1 MADNGAANERLIWID
16 LEMTGLDT
24 DNDSIIEI
32 ATVVTDAQLNVLAEG
47 PEFAIHHPLET
58 LEAMDEWN
66 RNQHR
71 RSGLWQRVVDST
83 VTLAQAEAQTV
94 NFLAQWIPA
103 GLSPMCGNSIC
114 QDRRFLHRQMPRLEK
129 YFHYRNLD
137 VSTVK
142 ELAKRWAPTVAA
154 GVGKNSNHTA
164 LSDVH
169 DSIAELRHYRQFMGA
184 LSGWPTPGPVG
195 PAAARPF
202 LDFRAGYV
210 VAGPRPAPLSV
221 QLPGAK
227 IGAMN
232 EPILLPR
239 DIAHDARDWSD
250 LQRAVAL
257 LEAPTLTARMANL
270 VGTPLEFAVKALPSS
285 VSNRIHGAVQA
296 ALTKSAQAALWS
308 MDNTPGKGAST
319 RWHKLAAATSGAVGG
334 AFGFAAL
341 FIELPVST
349 TIMMRAVADVARSE
363 GFDLSEFSTRQACL
377 EVFALGGNSPRD
389 DASETGYYLAR
400 GFTTDVMRHLSA
412 ELAGRVVTGRDLTLG
427 VAPKEAGKLLAKMVE
442 KVAARFGVVVTEKF
456 AAQAVPIVGAAA
468 GATLNTMFTDYYQD
482 MARGHFIV
490 RRLERKYG
498 EDVVRTCYDRVAH
511 GGALIEPTL

>member
-83 VTLAQAEAQTV
+83 TTLGQAEAQTV

-142 ELAKRWAPTVAA
+142 ELAKRWAPNVAA

-184 LSGWPTPGPVG
+184 LSGLPT
-195 PAAARPF
+195 A
-202 LDFRAGYV
+202 
-210 VAGPRPAPLSV
+210 
-221 QLPGAK
+221 
-227 IGAMN
+227 
-232 EPILLPR
+232 
-239 DIAHDARDWSD
+239 
-250 LQRAVAL
+250 
-257 LEAPTLTARMANL
+257 
-270 VGTPLEFAVKALPSS
+270 
-285 VSNRIHGAVQA
+285 
-296 ALTKSAQAALWS
+296 
-308 MDNTPGKGAST
+308 
-319 RWHKLAAATSGAVGG
+319 
-334 AFGFAAL
+334 
-341 FIELPVST
+341 
-349 TIMMRAVADVARSE
+349 
-363 GFDLSEFSTRQACL
+363 
-377 EVFALGGNSPRD
+377 
-389 DASETGYYLAR
+389 
-400 GFTTDVMRHLSA
+400 
-412 ELAGRVVTGRDLTLG
+412 
-427 VAPKEAGKLLAKMVE
+427 
-442 KVAARFGVVVTEKF
+442 
-456 AAQAVPIVGAAA
+456 
-468 GATLNTMFTDYYQD
+468 
-482 MARGHFIV
+482 
-490 RRLERKYG
+490 
-498 EDVVRTCYDRVAH
+498 
-511 GGALIEPTL
+511 